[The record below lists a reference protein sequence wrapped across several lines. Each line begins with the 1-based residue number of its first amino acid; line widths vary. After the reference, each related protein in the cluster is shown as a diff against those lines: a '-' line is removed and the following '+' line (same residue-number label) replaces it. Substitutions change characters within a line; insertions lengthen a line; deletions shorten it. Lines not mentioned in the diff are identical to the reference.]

1 MVDKKVQFNVV
12 VGGIPQLKNSLKGV
26 TESARAM
33 NLSVQQMGE
42 RTAQRLIELER
53 NKLSAIKRIN
63 DSQVADEEAKAR
75 RIVQIEENASRQ
87 ITSIKERE
95 VLRIKHMNEK
105 YILDS
110 QSQAGQKLNL
120 GQIGQIASASGF
132 SKTGH
137 ILRIANQ
144 LGIGSKISGGGGSG
158 GGGLAAGAEGAGAE
172 GAAAGGA
179 EAGGAAAGAAGLG
192 AVAAVAIP
200 LVIALGALYVEAK
213 LVELGFESVSEQAK
227 FLATS
232 FIGAIAQI
240 GGAKNLQETLVHAAE
255 SEKATKTLRMAVLP
269 EERASE
275 KELSDMTAK
284 LAANPKL
291 GAFDSNEWKKAI
303 DILGVGT
310 GEQKSFLKDPSTLE
324 FIGNMAHLRNMPLDQ
339 MANLYG
345 EIKQQNPTFS
355 HSDVQQTLLR
365 GTALGRKTSFDIS
378 DIPQAKTLMTQ
389 SVRLSGDRGD
399 NIQKLLG
406 IGAILKPYADGG
418 MLGAGI
424 ETQAILGQAYK
435 SHRQGNDFGFKY
447 DKAGRVTNLR
457 EGLAFSVAHHNDL
470 GAPKTEDEIK
480 ANKALMHLSAAAGVT
495 EKDTTQQQYDKVM
508 KLLEANDGLTMS
520 LKQLNDESTETISTQ
535 DKLKAE
541 FNKLTDQMGTAL
553 LPVLKDMVPYVETFG
568 KTLVD
573 NKDLITETVKLM
585 INAMIELVPTSILV
599 GGALARLGIVF
610 GIVMQALGY
619 WADSITG
626 GLFHDSLQPII
637 DAGNEVA
644 KSQANL
650 ALVLDNLGDNFKEL
664 KKKLAEVKVPEPGS
678 GVITIPE
685 VKIVGD
691 AHNKEVVRAIQDMHH
706 DLKTINKQPL

>member
-12 VGGIPQLKNSLKGV
+12 VGGIPQLKSALKGV
-26 TESARAM
+26 TDSARSM
-33 NLSVQQMGE
+33 NLSIQQMGE
-42 RTAQRLIELER
+42 RTAQRLVELER

-95 VLRIKHMNEK
+95 NLRIKHMNEK
-105 YILDS
+105 YIQDS
-110 QSQAGQKLNL
+110 QAQAGQKLNL
-120 GQIGQIASASGF
+120 GQIGHIASSSGF
-132 SKTGH
+132 SKTGQ

-144 LGIGSKISGGGGSG
+144 LGIGSKVSSGGGGSAV
-158 GGGLAAGAEGAGAE
+158 AAGVEGVE
-172 GAAAGGA
+172 GAAAGV
-179 EAGGAAAGAAGLG
+179 GGAASGAASGAAGL
-192 AVAAVAIP
+192 AAMGEAGIFIAGV
-200 LVIALGALYVEAK
+200 LIALAPLIVTAK
-213 LVELGFESVSEQAK
+213 LVEIGFESVSAQAK
-227 FLATS
+227 LLATS

-255 SEKATKTLRMAVLP
+255 SEKVTKTLRMAVLP

-275 KELSDMTAK
+275 KELGDMTAK

-355 HSDVQQTLLR
+355 HGDVQQTLLR
-365 GTALGRKTSFDIS
+365 GTALGRKTSFDIT

-389 SVRLSGDRGD
+389 SVRLSGDRGE
-399 NIQKLLG
+399 NIQQLLG
-406 IGAILKPYADGG
+406 IGAILKPYAEGG

-457 EGLAFSVAHHNDL
+457 QGLAFSVAHHNDL

-520 LKQLNDESTETISTQ
+520 MKQLSDESTETISTQ
-535 DKLKAE
+535 DRLKAE
-541 FNKLTDQMGTAL
+541 FNKITDQMGTAL
-553 LPVLKDMVPYVETFG
+553 LPVLKELVPYVETFG
-568 KTLVD
+568 KTLIE
-573 NKDLITETVKLM
+573 NKELITEAIKLM
-585 INAMIELVPTSILV
+585 ISAMIELVPITIMV
-599 GGALARLGIVF
+599 GGAIARLGIVF
-610 GIVMQALGY
+610 GMVMQALAMWVDTMTGGVLH
-619 WADSITG
+619 DSI
-626 GLFHDSLQPII
+626 QPII
-637 DAGNEVA
+637 DAGDQIS
-644 KSQANL
+644 KSQAAL
-650 ALVLDNLGDNFKEL
+650 AVTLDNLGDAFDKL
-664 KKKLAEVKVPEPGS
+664 KKKVAEIKVPEAS
-678 GVITIPE
+678 NVITIPE

-691 AHNKEVVRAIQDMHH
+691 AHNKEVVRAIENMHH
-706 DLKTINKQPL
+706 DIKINKQPL

>member
-12 VGGIPQLKNSLKGV
+12 VGGIPALKNSLKGV

-63 DSQVADEEAKAR
+63 DSQVSNEEAKAR

-87 ITSIKERE
+87 IASIKERE
-95 VLRIKHMNEK
+95 NLRIKHMNEK
-105 YILDS
+105 YVLDS
-110 QSQAGQKLNL
+110 QAQAGQRMNL
-120 GQIGQIASASGF
+120 GQIGQLASSSGF
-132 SKTGH
+132 SKTGR
-137 ILRIANQ
+137 LLKIANQ
-144 LGIGSKISGGGGSG
+144 LGIGSKMGGGSSAGGGGTVAG
-158 GGGLAAGAEGAGAE
+158 AEGAEAGAAGAEGA
-172 GAAAGGA
+172 
-179 EAGGAAAGAAGLG
+179 GAAAGAAGLG

-213 LVELGFESVSEQAK
+213 LVEVGFESVSKQAE

-232 FIGAIAQI
+232 FMGAIAQI

-255 SEKATKTLRMAVLP
+255 SEKTTKTLRMAVLP

-345 EIKQQNPTFS
+345 DIKQQNPTFS
-355 HSDVQQTLLR
+355 HGDVQQTLLR

-389 SVRLSGDRGD
+389 SVRLHGDRQE
-399 NIQKLLG
+399 NIQQLLG

-457 EGLAFSVAHHNDL
+457 EGLAFSVAHHNDM

-480 ANKALMHLSAAAGVT
+480 ANKALMHLSAAAGVD

-508 KLLEANDGLTMS
+508 KLLEANDGLTMTM
-520 LKQLNDESTETISTQ
+520 KQLSDESTETISTQ

-553 LPVLKDMVPYVETFG
+553 LPVLKDLVPYVETFG
-568 KTLVD
+568 KAMVD

-585 INAMIELVPTSILV
+585 ISAMIELVPISIMV
-599 GGALARLGIVF
+599 GGAIARLGIVF

-664 KKKLAEVKVPEPGS
+664 KKKLGEVKVPEQGS
-678 GVITIPE
+678 GVITLQE

-691 AHNKEVVRAIQDMHH
+691 AHNKEVVRAIKDMHY
-706 DLKTINKQPL
+706 DLKINKQPL